1 MTFMFRGIQFDSI
14 LPSFYVDETSFIF
27 LFNCRS
33 TISLLIQWIFRVAF
47 TSLDGSRDAPT
58 AHVSLFLF
66 FSFFFLFFLG
76 GGRILLIFIFYF
88 LSFFLFFFW
97 LFDGRTVWFR
107 STPFTL
113 FCFCLYNRLRESI
126 TVDVDYW
133 VLPSF
138 TGFYLVLLGFNL
150 VLLGFT

>member
-1 MTFMFRGIQFDSI
+1 MTFMFRGIHFDSI

-66 FSFFFLFFLG
+66 VSFFFLFFFG
-76 GGRILLIFIFYF
+76 WGENFVDFYF
-88 LSFFLFFFW
+88 LFSFFFSVFF
-97 LFDGRTVWFR
+97 LGYSTDGPCGFGRHLSR
-107 STPFTL
+107 
-113 FCFCLYNRLRESI
+113 CFVFVFIIDYGNRLPWTWI
-126 TVDVDYW
+126 
-133 VLPSF
+133 
-138 TGFYLVLLGFNL
+138 TGFYLVLLGF
-150 VLLGFT
+150 T